1 MFDRKLYKEKGKQAF
16 QRNYWLCVA
25 AALIIVLLCDGLI
38 STVFNANKVREYV
51 PQIKEAVY
59 YRVNNVYT
67 PFDTV
72 EFAEYTD
79 ENDTSFVEYSYAVPT
94 GQPGGY
100 AYTYTTAYRPS
111 APSALWTLLGIFVFN
126 IINVGGRRFF
136 MNNRVGSAKF
146 SDLFAYFEG
155 EHYLSHVWT
164 EFAVHLQVI
173 LWSLLLIVPGIIKS
187 YEYAMVPFIAADNPE
202 MKKKEVFAL
211 SKQMMTGHKWDLFV
225 FDLSFLGWNI
235 LSVLTADILGFLYV
249 FPYKKAAMA
258 EVYDALK
265 NGLYAG

>member
-1 MFDRKLYKEKGKQAF
+1 
-16 QRNYWLCVA
+16 
-25 AALIIVLLCDGLI
+25 
-38 STVFNANKVREYV
+38 
-51 PQIKEAVY
+51 
-59 YRVNNVYT
+59 
-67 PFDTV
+67 
-72 EFAEYTD
+72 
-79 ENDTSFVEYSYAVPT
+79 
-94 GQPGGY
+94 
-100 AYTYTTAYRPS
+100 
-111 APSALWTLLGIFVFN
+111 
-126 IINVGGRRFF
+126 
-136 MNNRVGSAKF
+136 MNNRFGRAQF
-146 SDLFAYFEG
+146 SDLFAYFKG
-155 EHYLSHVWT
+155 EHYLDHVWT

-187 YEYAMVPFIAADNPE
+187 YEYAMVPFIAADHPE

-258 EVYDALK
+258 EVYTALK